1 MQLDNGGEFSINI
14 IKKFLEEEGIIYINS
29 SPNHPKTNGVVEAF
43 NKNIINKLEYI
54 LLDDN
59 NSLDLKLG
67 LNKEQNS
74 IIILCIQAQ
83 K

>member
-1 MQLDNGGEFSINI
+1 MQYDNGGEFHANI

-29 SPNHPKTNGVVEAF
+29 SSYHPQTNDVIEAF

-59 NSLDLKLG
+59 NSFGLKLG
-67 LNKEQNS
+67 LNK
-74 IIILCIQAQ
+74 AT
-83 K
+83 